1 MPTKTMS
8 AAKTCLSLFAL
19 VSTGLIPAGAFAST
33 GTLVAG
39 VDDASVSSVNF
50 RSGALLLDID
60 ERITVEGD
68 VSVEPGTT
76 VYLNVSGESL
86 IAANTRLR

>member
-50 RSGALLLDID
+50 RSGALLLVFSL
-60 ERITVEGD
+60 ELSEA
-68 VSVEPGTT
+68 GTRP
-76 VYLNVSGESL
+76 LRSG
-86 IAANTRLR
+86 ARR